1 MDKLNEKELR
11 VLNQVAQNSVISQRE
26 LARETGISLGLIN
39 VILNKFLKTGYLQ
52 VASLNKRK
60 LEYLL
65 TPQGFLT
72 ITRRTYQFATRT
84 IQNYRN
90 LQRQLAELLLRL
102 NQDGFNY
109 FSVHGDGE
117 LKEMIEVVVA
127 ATFSE
132 GAARLGDEHRAD
144 SQAVVLNITAEPM
157 SGNFDG
163 KIISVLESL
172 GR

>member
-1 MDKLNEKELR
+1 MPSLNDKELI
-11 VLNQVAQNSVISQRE
+11 VLDQLGRNSLISQRE
-26 LARETGISLGLIN
+26 LAKATGISLGLIN

-65 TPQGFLT
+65 TPQGFLA
-72 ITRRTYQFATRT
+72 ITRRTYQFANRT

-90 LQRQLAELLLRL
+90 LQSQLADLLLRL

-117 LKEMIEVVVA
+117 LKEMIELVA
-127 ATFSE
+127 ASTFSE
-132 GAARLGDEHRAD
+132 GMARLGDEHRTD
-144 SQAVVLNITAEPM
+144 SQAVVLNITADPM